1 MFIYITCLFT
11 NLFTCLFT
19 LHVYLLICLHVYL
32 HICLHLFISTEK
44 DLPVIHIYDGKG
56 QNKEIAVLDK
66 IHNSPIIFMKVN

>member
-19 LHVYLLICLHVYL
+19 LYVYL

-44 DLPVIHIYDGKG
+44 GLPVIHIYDGKG

>member
-19 LHVYLLICLHVYL
+19 LHVYL